1 MYITLKQCSWMRKSK
16 NNPYEIPYIVKGNIN
31 LTGSQKLPKDICK
44 DRKIGTRKV
53 KEVEF

>member
-1 MYITLKQCSWMRKSK
+1 MRKSK
-16 NNPYEIPYIVKGNIN
+16 TIKYEIPYIVKGNIN